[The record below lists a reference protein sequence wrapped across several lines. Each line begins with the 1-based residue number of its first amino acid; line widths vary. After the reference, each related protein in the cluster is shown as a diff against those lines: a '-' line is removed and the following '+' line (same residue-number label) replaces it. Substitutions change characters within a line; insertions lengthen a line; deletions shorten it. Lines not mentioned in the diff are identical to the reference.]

1 MVCRHNA
8 KLIGVQYCTSK
19 VTINLLLYTGTF
31 IACKMDDKIKCEM
44 YAVCFNLLVLQGCYD
59 AGVVYLKENAAGL
72 IVVALIMAVIL
83 VCICCII
90 MVAFR

>member
-1 MVCRHNA
+1 
-8 KLIGVQYCTSK
+8 
-19 VTINLLLYTGTF
+19 
-31 IACKMDDKIKCEM
+31 M